1 MSQGEP
7 ARRRGLKALGA
18 MGMTGMAGAVGS
30 LGAWRGLA
38 GVAGV
43 GTAGVPWLA
52 ACSQGNGHLTQ
63 ALPARVTGGWLGPV
77 MARGHAWRD
86 GQAGAAA
93 SGTLSGASSGGVA
106 GTVRRVHTLI
116 VGAGVAGLSAA
127 HHLMQQGIDD
137 IALVDLDDLPGGNA
151 QGHQMGG
158 LGCPIGAHY
167 LPMPGPQAT
176 EVQAFLA
183 ELGVIRMV
191 HGRWVA
197 DERYTCHDPQERLFV
212 PETAP
217 ASRPDQAGDR
227 QGQPSPTD
235 ALWRHGQWQ
244 DGLWPPAPPASRAAW
259 RQLATAI
266 AQARRELGFAMPTHR
281 APWTPA
287 HTALDGIT
295 FTQWLDAQGLHDPGL
310 RWLMDYVC
318 RDDYGASA
326 QRVSAWA
333 GLHYFA
339 SRHGL
344 NLPAAWADAGAGA
357 ATGAALHDDDP
368 DPVLT
373 WPEGNGWLTQRLAQP
388 LGARW
393 HPGQM
398 AVAVS
403 AGRES
408 VTVDTVAMHP
418 GQPGQAGRPQRW
430 LARHVVLAV
439 PLRLAQR
446 LLDTTLAPLQAVAPL
461 LDTAP
466 WLVSNLLLSEPL
478 SPRPGEA
485 LSWDNVSYTPLG
497 IDGMPPSLGYVD
509 ARHQSL
515 AQPVGASLL
524 THYWALGGRNAAEG
538 RQWRQALHDRPW
550 QDWAWA
556 VCRDLMRVHPD
567 LPDKLVRIDLR
578 RHGHAM
584 AIPQP
589 GLRSHPGLAALAQ
602 PQGPQGRLHFAHADL
617 SAYSVFEEAFTHG
630 ARAAREVRK
639 A

>member
-1 MSQGEP
+1 MSQGEL
-7 ARRRGLKALGA
+7 ARRRGLKALGL
-18 MGMTGMAGAVGS
+18 MGVKGMQGAIGP
-30 LGAWRGLA
+30 LGAWRGLG
-38 GVAGV
+38 GVAGLGAAV
-43 GTAGVPWLA
+43 APGLSGCSAGDGPMA
-52 ACSQGNGHLTQ
+52 Q
-63 ALPARVTGGWLGPV
+63 ALPAHVAGGWLGPV

-86 GQAGAAA
+86 GQVGAASLGA
-93 SGTLSGASSGGVA
+93 TSATRSGD
-106 GTVRRVHTLI
+106 VRRVHTLI

-137 IALVDLDDLPGGNA
+137 IALIDLDDQPGGNA
-151 QGHQMGG
+151 QGHQMAG

-167 LPMPGPQAT
+167 LPMPGAQAT
-176 EVQAFLA
+176 EVRAFLA
-183 ELGVIRMV
+183 ELGVIRLV

-212 PETAP
+212 PTPDDGKPGDATGRPAP
-217 ASRPDQAGDR
+217 A
-227 QGQPSPTD
+227 D
-235 ALWRHGQWQ
+235 ALWRRGQWQ
-244 DGLWPPAPPASRAAW
+244 DGLWPPAAPPSRAAW

-266 AQARRELGFAMPTHR
+266 ARARRDLGFAVPTHR

-287 HTALDGIT
+287 HAALDGIT
-295 FTQWLDAQGLHDPGL
+295 FAQWLDAQGLHDPGL

-318 RDDYGASA
+318 RDDYGAST

-344 NLPAAWADAGAGA
+344 NLPAPWADARDAVG
-357 ATGAALHDDDP
+357 TGLGLHDEDL

-373 WPEGNGWLTQRLAQP
+373 WPEGNGWLTRRLAQP

-403 AGRES
+403 AGRDA
-408 VTVDTVAMHP
+408 VTVDTVTTP
-418 GQPGQAGRPQRW
+418 SGRPGQAGRPQRW
-430 LARHVVLAV
+430 LARHVILAL
-439 PLRLAQR
+439 PLRLSQR
-446 LLDTTLAPLQAVAPL
+446 LLDAPLAPLQALAPH

-485 LSWDNVSYTPLG
+485 LSWDNVFYTHQG
-497 IDGMPPSLGYVD
+497 IGGMPPSLGYVD

-524 THYWALGGRNAAEG
+524 THYWAMGGRSAAEG
-538 RQWRQALHDRPW
+538 QQWRHALHERPW

-584 AIPQP
+584 VIPQP

-630 ARAAREVRK
+630 ARAAREVLK